1 MNRVSGKDK
10 SGKPLKRWGLKRPF
24 SRLRK
29 AKEAL
34 NRAAAGLACRNKPG
48 SPRRRS
54 GELTGNL
61 TGSFFPLNR
70 ELFSLSRGFL
80 DDEQGF
86 AFPSTLA
93 ARRSGTQASIDH
105 RLGLAAASIRPG
117 APSRRSN
124 AVPSRGT
131 PEQAG
136 RSRRMSK
143 RMHCRRNPSTAGPV
157 QAPDSTELQS
167 ALGVH
172 ATTAGA
178 PPCASTWRV
187 VKALV
192 GARRRLRCDASNRRR
207 ERQAAI
213 ASRAAQRFP

>member
-1 MNRVSGKDK
+1 MNRISGKDK

-70 ELFSLSRGFL
+70 ELFSLSRDFL

-93 ARRSGTQASIDH
+93 AGRSGTQASIDH
-105 RLGLAAASIRPG
+105 RLGLAAASIPPG
-117 APSRRSN
+117 VPSTRSN

-157 QAPDSTELQS
+157 RAPKFDGIAICFRRSRYHRRGPSVRIDL
-167 ALGVH
+167 
-172 ATTAGA
+172 AG
-178 PPCASTWRV
+178 RQ
-187 VKALV
+187 
-192 GARRRLRCDASNRRR
+192 GARRRSQKAALRRL
-207 ERQAAI
+207 
-213 ASRAAQRFP
+213 